1 MFGTFGLVQA
11 IDTILVCWLKVE
23 PESNLNIQKRSKIR
37 KNGISDGE
45 SSGILDGEVLSA
57 FLELDDAT
65 AYLIMKNMRFSNLP
79 ELSEMK
85 AVIRLYERDQIALT
99 N

>member
-1 MFGTFGLVQA
+1 MV
-11 IDTILVCWLKVE
+11 
-23 PESNLNIQKRSKIR
+23 R
-37 KNGISDGE
+37 KNHISDE
-45 SSGILDGEVLSA
+45 DASGILDGEVLSA

-65 AYLIMKNMRFSNLP
+65 AHLIMKNMRFSNLP

-85 AVIRLYERDQIALT
+85 AVIRLFERDQIAVT